1 MIAVKISFLSLLK
14 NKIGVKELTLDL
26 EDQTTINDVFSKL
39 IERLGKDIETVLFK
53 KPGELNDQVVI
64 MLNEKSLRSQDDLS
78 TKIHHKDEISL
89 LPAIAGG

>member
-14 NKIGVKELTLDL
+14 DKIGVKELTLDL

-64 MLNEKSLRSQDDLS
+64 MLNEKSICSQDDLS
-78 TKIHHKDEISL
+78 TKIHHKDEILL